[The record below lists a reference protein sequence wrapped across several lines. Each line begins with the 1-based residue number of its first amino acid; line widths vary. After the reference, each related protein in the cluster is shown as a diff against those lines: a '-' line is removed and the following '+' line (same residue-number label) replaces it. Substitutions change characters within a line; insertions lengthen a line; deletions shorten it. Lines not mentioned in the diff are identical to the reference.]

1 MLVFFSPHQQNLTHL
16 YFKFL
21 RVGGGSLSGTP
32 DQAYS
37 RCVISEDAYR
47 PLLGSG
53 AHTGSTAYSVSQI
66 PKRSGEKKSKS
77 NRQRRERER
86 ISFHGARVLGFWASL
101 LFKSIRGINLCLLK
115 KRKERKEG
123 RRDTGMN

>member
-66 PKRSGEKKSKS
+66 PKRSGENK
-77 NRQRRERER
+77 
-86 ISFHGARVLGFWASL
+86 VLFPC
-101 LFKSIRGINLCLLK
+101 FVLLK
-115 KRKERKEG
+115 KFKINYNSLKC
-123 RRDTGMN
+123 TGFSKSRNNDQF